1 MHQFAYVTDGAC
13 AEDDILSMEIIIMK
27 VYYHNLISVLCL
39 SLQPCCLYDVLDYS
53 LHHLLF
59 FRDLNWSLS
68 PLTPVA
74 WLNIYMQMAYLKETA
89 EVLMAQYPQ
98 ATFVQIA
105 EVRRG
110 N

>member
-39 SLQPCCLYDVLDYS
+39 SLPALLLVWCIG
-53 LHHLLF
+53 LLF
-59 FRDLNWSLS
+59 TPFVVLQDLNWSLS